1 MSEGEGGALLFGEDD
16 GEGALLD
23 SADAGEDGLQG
34 SAQTVDDVLD
44 LAEGGLERE

>member
-1 MSEGEGGALLFGEDD
+1 LAEDD
-16 GEGALLD
+16 GEDALLD
-23 SADAGEDGLQG
+23 SADAGEDGLQD